1 MRTEKSILHCDLNA
15 FYASVEEVRNPE
27 LRKFP
32 VAVCGNPE
40 NRHGIILAKNE
51 KAKAFGVKT
60 AETIWQAQKKCPEL
74 VFVRPHHAEYSKY
87 SRIVNDI
94 YLRYTDLVEPF
105 GIDESWLDVTGTTH
119 LFGTAEQ
126 IANELRFVIREET
139 GLTISVGVS
148 FTKAFAKLGSDYK
161 KPDATT
167 VITPENYKN
176 IVWPLPVSDLLFVGK
191 SAKKTFERLG
201 INTIGELAESS
212 RETISSLLGK
222 TGELIHDYAN
232 GKSDSPVKSAFAE
245 SDPKSI
251 GRGTTFPHD
260 LTEFSEIKTGIAMLS
275 DDVAA
280 RLRKHKLKAFSVSL
294 TVRDPNFKTT
304 SRQKTLMTPTHL
316 EHDISKACLELYA
329 EYYAKR
335 AIPVRMLTVTVSSLV
350 PDSVAAHEQF
360 SLFGDTENET
370 KRESIE
376 LAVDKIRKK
385 FGRDAMKK
393 GSFLNPDFSL
403 GSKEE

>member
-1 MRTEKSILHCDLNA
+1 MDRHILHCDLNA
-15 FYASVEEVRNPE
+15 FFASVEEVRNSE
-27 LRKFP
+27 LRKYP

-51 KAKAFGVKT
+51 KAKKFGVKT

-74 VFVRPHHAEYSKY
+74 VLVPPHYKDYAKY

-105 GIDESWLDVTGTTH
+105 GIDESWLDVTGSAH
-119 LFGTAEQ
+119 LFGTPRE
-126 IANELRFVIREET
+126 IADELRRVVKSET

-167 VITPENYKN
+167 VITRENYKD
-176 IVWPLPVSDLLFVGK
+176 IVWKLPVTDLLFVGK

-201 INTIGELAESS
+201 ISTIGELAASSKES
-212 RETISSLLGK
+212 ISSLLGK
-222 TGELIHDYAN
+222 TGETIHDYAN
-232 GKSDSPVKSAFAE
+232 GIDLSPVQSAFAE
-245 SDPKSI
+245 NDPKSI

-260 LTEFSEIKTGIAMLS
+260 LTEISDIRTGITVLS

-280 RLRKHKLKAFSVSL
+280 RLRKKHLMANVVTL

-304 SRQKTLMTPTHL
+304 SRQKTLSSPTHL
-316 EHDISKACLELYA
+316 EHDITEACMELYMR
-329 EYYAKR
+329 YYATR
-335 AIPVRMLTVTVSSLV
+335 RSPVRMLTVTVSSLV
-350 PDSVAAHEQF
+350 DEDTAGLLQF
-360 SLFGDTENET
+360 SLFGDDEMHEKTE
-370 KRESIE
+370 RIE
-376 LAVDKIRKK
+376 LAIDKIRNK
-385 FGRDAMKK
+385 FGRGAMKK
-393 GSFLNPDFSL
+393 GSFLNENFSIRE
-403 GSKEE
+403 KDD

>member
-1 MRTEKSILHCDLNA
+1 MDRHILHCDLNA
-15 FYASVEEVRNPE
+15 FFASVEEVRNSE
-27 LRKFP
+27 LRKYP

-51 KAKAFGVKT
+51 KAKKFGVKT
-60 AETIWQAQKKCPEL
+60 AETIWQAQKKCPGL
-74 VFVRPHHAEYSKY
+74 VLVSPHYKDYAKY

-105 GIDESWLDVTGTTH
+105 GIDESWLDVTGSAH
-119 LFGTAEQ
+119 LFGTPRE
-126 IANELRFVIREET
+126 IADELRRVVKSET

-167 VITPENYKN
+167 VITRENYKD
-176 IVWPLPVSDLLFVGK
+176 IVWKLPVTDLLFVGK

-201 INTIGELAESS
+201 ISTIGELAASSKES
-212 RETISSLLGK
+212 ISSLLGK
-222 TGELIHDYAN
+222 TGETIHDYAN
-232 GKSDSPVKSAFAE
+232 GIDLSPVQSAFAE
-245 SDPKSI
+245 TDPKSL

-260 LTEFSEIKTGIAMLS
+260 LTEIPEIRTGITVLS

-280 RLRKHKLKAFSVSL
+280 RLRKKHLMANVVTL

-304 SRQKTLMTPTHL
+304 SRQKTLSTPTHL
-316 EHDISKACLELYA
+316 EHDITEACMELYMR
-329 EYYAKR
+329 YYAER
-335 AIPVRMLTVTVSSLV
+335 RSPVRMLTVTVSSLI
-350 PDSVAAHEQF
+350 DEDTAGLLQF
-360 SLFGDTENET
+360 SLFGDDEMHEKTE
-370 KRESIE
+370 RME
-376 LAVDKIRKK
+376 LAIDKIRNK

-393 GSFLNPDFSL
+393 GSFLNRDFTIRDKD
-403 GSKEE
+403 G

>member
-1 MRTEKSILHCDLNA
+1 MDRHILHCDLNA
-15 FYASVEEVRNPE
+15 FFASVEEVRNSE
-27 LRKFP
+27 LRKYP

-51 KAKAFGVKT
+51 KAKKFGVKT

-74 VFVRPHHAEYSKY
+74 VLVPPHYKDYAKY

-105 GIDESWLDVTGTTH
+105 GIDESWLDVTGSAH
-119 LFGTAEQ
+119 LFGTPRE
-126 IANELRFVIREET
+126 IADELRRVVKSET

-167 VITPENYKN
+167 VITRENYKD
-176 IVWPLPVSDLLFVGK
+176 IVWKLPVTDLLFVGK

-201 INTIGELAESS
+201 ISTIGELAASSKES
-212 RETISSLLGK
+212 ISSLLGK
-222 TGELIHDYAN
+222 TGETIHDYAN
-232 GKSDSPVKSAFAE
+232 GIDLSPVQSAFAE
-245 SDPKSI
+245 NDPKSI

-260 LTEFSEIKTGIAMLS
+260 LTEIPEIRTGITVLS

-280 RLRKHKLKAFSVSL
+280 RLRKKHLMANVVTL

-304 SRQKTLMTPTHL
+304 SRQKTLSTPTHL
-316 EHDISKACLELYA
+316 EHDITEACMELYMR
-329 EYYAKR
+329 YYAER
-335 AIPVRMLTVTVSSLV
+335 RSPVRMLTVTVSSLI
-350 PDSVAAHEQF
+350 DEDTAGLLQF
-360 SLFGDTENET
+360 SLFGDDEMHEKTE
-370 KRESIE
+370 RME
-376 LAVDKIRKK
+376 LAIDKIRNK

-393 GSFLNPDFSL
+393 GSFLNRDFTIRDKD
-403 GSKEE
+403 G

>member
-1 MRTEKSILHCDLNA
+1 MDRHILHCDLNA
-15 FYASVEEVRNPE
+15 FFASVEEVRNSE
-27 LRKFP
+27 LRKYP

-51 KAKAFGVKT
+51 KAKKFGVKT

-74 VFVRPHHAEYSKY
+74 VLVPPHYKDYAKY

-105 GIDESWLDVTGTTH
+105 GIDESWLDVTGSAH
-119 LFGTAEQ
+119 LFGTPRE
-126 IANELRFVIREET
+126 IADELRRVVKSET

-167 VITPENYKN
+167 VITRENYKD
-176 IVWPLPVSDLLFVGK
+176 IVWKLPVTDLLFVGK

-201 INTIGELAESS
+201 ISTIGELAASSKES
-212 RETISSLLGK
+212 ISSLLGK
-222 TGELIHDYAN
+222 TGETIHDYAN
-232 GKSDSPVKSAFAE
+232 GIDLSPVQSAFAE
-245 SDPKSI
+245 TDPKSI

-260 LTEFSEIKTGIAMLS
+260 LTEISDIRTGITVLS

-280 RLRKHKLKAFSVSL
+280 RLRKKRLMANVVTL

-304 SRQKTLMTPTHL
+304 SRQKTLSSPTHL
-316 EHDISKACLELYA
+316 EHDITEACMELYMR
-329 EYYAKR
+329 YYATR
-335 AIPVRMLTVTVSSLV
+335 RSPVRMLTVTVSSLV
-350 PDSVAAHEQF
+350 DEDTAGLLQF
-360 SLFGDTENET
+360 SLFGDDEIHEKTE
-370 KRESIE
+370 RIE
-376 LAVDKIRKK
+376 LAIDKIRNK

-393 GSFLNPDFSL
+393 GSFLNENFSIRE
-403 GSKEE
+403 KDD

>member
-1 MRTEKSILHCDLNA
+1 MDRHILHCDLNA
-15 FYASVEEVRNPE
+15 FFASVEEVRNSE
-27 LRKFP
+27 LRKYP

-51 KAKAFGVKT
+51 KAKKFGVKT
-60 AETIWQAQKKCPEL
+60 AETIWQAQKKCPGL
-74 VFVRPHHAEYSKY
+74 VLVSPHYKDYAKY

-105 GIDESWLDVTGTTH
+105 GIDESWLDVTGSAH
-119 LFGTAEQ
+119 LFGTPRE
-126 IANELRFVIREET
+126 IADELRRVVKSET

-167 VITPENYKN
+167 VITRENYKD
-176 IVWPLPVSDLLFVGK
+176 IVWKLPVTDLLFVGK

-201 INTIGELAESS
+201 ISTIGELAASSKES
-212 RETISSLLGK
+212 ISSLLGK
-222 TGELIHDYAN
+222 TGETIHDYAN
-232 GKSDSPVKSAFAE
+232 GIDLSPVQSAFAE
-245 SDPKSI
+245 NDPKSI

-260 LTEFSEIKTGIAMLS
+260 LTEIPEIRTGITVLS

-280 RLRKHKLKAFSVSL
+280 RLRKKRLMANVVTL

-304 SRQKTLMTPTHL
+304 SRQKTLSTPTHL
-316 EHDISKACLELYA
+316 EHDITEACMELYMR
-329 EYYAKR
+329 YYAER
-335 AIPVRMLTVTVSSLV
+335 RSPVRMLTVTVSSLV
-350 PDSVAAHEQF
+350 DEDTAGLLQF
-360 SLFGDTENET
+360 SLFGDDEMHEKTE
-370 KRESIE
+370 RME
-376 LAVDKIRKK
+376 LAIDKIRNK

-393 GSFLNPDFSL
+393 GSFLNRDFTIRDKD
-403 GSKEE
+403 G

>member
-1 MRTEKSILHCDLNA
+1 MDRHILHCDLNA
-15 FYASVEEVRNPE
+15 FFASVEEVRNSE
-27 LRKFP
+27 LRKYP

-51 KAKAFGVKT
+51 KAKKFGVKT
-60 AETIWQAQKKCPEL
+60 AETIWQAQKKCPGL
-74 VFVRPHHAEYSKY
+74 VLVSPHYKDYAKY

-105 GIDESWLDVTGTTH
+105 GIDESWLDVTGSAH
-119 LFGTAEQ
+119 LFGTPRE
-126 IANELRFVIREET
+126 IADELRRVVKSET

-167 VITPENYKN
+167 VITRENYKD
-176 IVWPLPVSDLLFVGK
+176 IVWKLPVTDLLFVGK

-201 INTIGELAESS
+201 ISTIGELAASSKES
-212 RETISSLLGK
+212 ISSLLGK
-222 TGELIHDYAN
+222 TGETIHDYAN
-232 GKSDSPVKSAFAE
+232 GIDLSPVQSAFAE
-245 SDPKSI
+245 TDPKSL

-260 LTEFSEIKTGIAMLS
+260 LTEIPEIRTGITVLS

-280 RLRKHKLKAFSVSL
+280 RLRKKHLMANVVTL

-304 SRQKTLMTPTHL
+304 SRQKTLSTPTHL
-316 EHDISKACLELYA
+316 EHDITEACMELYMR
-329 EYYAKR
+329 YYAER
-335 AIPVRMLTVTVSSLV
+335 RSPVRMLTVTVSSLV
-350 PDSVAAHEQF
+350 DEDTAGLLQF
-360 SLFGDTENET
+360 SLFGDDEMHEKTE
-370 KRESIE
+370 RME
-376 LAVDKIRKK
+376 LAIDKIRNK

-393 GSFLNPDFSL
+393 GSFLNRDFTIRDKD
-403 GSKEE
+403 G